1 MMKYVVNTVWSH
13 PNDIDWDRMKEGL
26 EQLRDDEGAADEV
39 TWYEIDAT
47 THGSVAVYSSQEKY
61 EKYKSKL
68 EEYRKDATDEIGA
81 QIINEFQGLVKA
93 SI

>member
-1 MMKYVVNTVWSH
+1 MKYVVNTVWKH

-26 EQLRDDEGAADEV
+26 EQLRDDEGAAEEV

-47 THGSVAVYSSQEKY
+47 THGSVAVYNSQEKY
-61 EKYKSKL
+61 EQYKSKL

-81 QIINEFQGLVKA
+81 QIVHEFQGSVKA

>member
-1 MMKYVVNTVWSH
+1 MKYVVNTVWNH
-13 PNDIDWDRMKEGL
+13 PNDIDWDAMKEGL
-26 EQLRDDEGAADEV
+26 EQLRNDEGAAEEV

-61 EKYKSKL
+61 EQYKSKL
-68 EEYRKDATDEIGA
+68 EEYRNDAPADIAAPLVHEL
-81 QIINEFQGLVKA
+81 QGVGKA

>member
-1 MMKYVVNTVWSH
+1 MKYVVNTVWSH

-26 EQLRDDEGAADEV
+26 DQLRDDEGSADEV
-39 TWYEIDAT
+39 TWYEIDPT

>member
-1 MMKYVVNTVWSH
+1 MKYVVNTVWNH
-13 PNDIDWDRMKEGL
+13 PNDIEWDAMKEGL
-26 EQLRDDEGAADEV
+26 EQLRNDEGAAEEV

-61 EKYKSKL
+61 EQYKSKL

-81 QIINEFQGLVKA
+81 QIVHEFQGLVKA

>member
-1 MMKYVVNTVWSH
+1 MKYVVNTVWSH
-13 PNDIDWDRMKEGL
+13 PNNIDWDRMKEGL
-26 EQLRDDEGAADEV
+26 EQLRDDEGSADEV
-39 TWYEIDAT
+39 TWYEIDPT

-81 QIINEFQGLVKA
+81 QIINEFQGIVKA
-93 SI
+93 II

>member
-1 MMKYVVNTVWSH
+1 MKYVVNTVWNH
-13 PNDIDWDRMKEGL
+13 PNDIDWGRMKEGL
-26 EQLRDDEGAADEV
+26 EQLRDDEGAAEEV

-61 EKYKSKL
+61 EQYKSKL
-68 EEYRKDATDEIGA
+68 EEYRKDATDAIGA
-81 QIINEFQGLVKA
+81 QIVHEFQGLVKA

>member
-1 MMKYVVNTVWSH
+1 MKYVVNTVWKH

-26 EQLRDDEGAADEV
+26 EQLRDDEGAAEEV

-47 THGSVAVYSSQEKY
+47 THGSVAVYNSQEKY
-61 EKYKSKL
+61 EQYKSKL

-81 QIINEFQGLVKA
+81 QIVHEFQGLVKA

>member
-1 MMKYVVNTVWSH
+1 MKYVVNTVWNH

-26 EQLRDDEGAADEV
+26 EQLRDDEGAAEEV
-39 TWYEIDAT
+39 TWYEIDPT

-61 EKYKSKL
+61 EQYKSKL
-68 EEYRKDATDEIGA
+68 EEYRKDATDEIVA
-81 QIINEFQGLVKA
+81 QIVHEFQGLVKA

>member
-1 MMKYVVNTVWSH
+1 MKYVVNTVWSH
-13 PNDIDWDRMKEGL
+13 PNNIDWDRMKEGL
-26 EQLRDDEGAADEV
+26 EQLKDDEGSADEV
-39 TWYEIDAT
+39 TWYEIDPT

-81 QIINEFQGLVKA
+81 QIINEFQGIVKA

>member
-1 MMKYVVNTVWSH
+1 MKFVVNTVWKH

-26 EQLRDDEGAADEV
+26 EQLRDDEGAAEEV

-47 THGSVAVYSSQEKY
+47 THGSVAVYNSQEKY
-61 EKYKSKL
+61 EQYKSKL

-81 QIINEFQGLVKA
+81 QIVHEFQGSVKA

>member
-1 MMKYVVNTVWSH
+1 MKFVVNTVWKH

-26 EQLRDDEGAADEV
+26 EQLRDDEGAAEEV

-47 THGSVAVYSSQEKY
+47 THGSVAVYNSQEKY
-61 EKYKSKL
+61 EQYKSKL

-81 QIINEFQGLVKA
+81 QIVHEFQGLVKA

>member
-1 MMKYVVNTVWSH
+1 MKYVVNTVWNH

-26 EQLRDDEGAADEV
+26 NQLRDDEGAAEEV
-39 TWYEIDAT
+39 TWFEIDAT

-61 EKYKSKL
+61 EQYKSKL
-68 EEYRKDATDEIGA
+68 EVYRKDATDEIGA
-81 QIINEFQGLVKA
+81 QIVHEFQGLVKA

>member
-1 MMKYVVNTVWSH
+1 MKYVVNTVWSH
-13 PNDIDWDRMKEGL
+13 PNNIDWDRMKEGL
-26 EQLRDDEGAADEV
+26 EQLRDDEGSADEV
-39 TWYEIDAT
+39 TWYEIDPT

>member
-1 MMKYVVNTVWSH
+1 MKYVVNTVWNH

-26 EQLRDDEGAADEV
+26 DQLRDDEGAADEV

-61 EKYKSKL
+61 EQYNSKL

-81 QIINEFQGLVKA
+81 QIVHEFQGLVKA

>member
-1 MMKYVVNTVWSH
+1 MKYVVNTVWNH
-13 PNDIDWDRMKEGL
+13 PNDIDWGRMKEGL
-26 EQLRDDEGAADEV
+26 EQLRDDEGAAEEV

-47 THGSVAVYSSQEKY
+47 THGSFAVYSSQDKY
-61 EKYKSKL
+61 EQYKSKL

-81 QIINEFQGLVKA
+81 QIVHEFQGLVKA